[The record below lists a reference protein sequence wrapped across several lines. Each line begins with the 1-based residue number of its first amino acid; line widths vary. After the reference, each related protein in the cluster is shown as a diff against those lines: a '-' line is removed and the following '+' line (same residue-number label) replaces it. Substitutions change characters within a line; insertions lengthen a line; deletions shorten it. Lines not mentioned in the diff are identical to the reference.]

1 MGLLFVGDVDL
12 GVYSLF
18 LFKIAISETCG
29 GSSEFRVY
37 CNWMFFF
44 SQNFEK
50 HHKKREEMVSS
61 LKNLSAKY
69 TAMIQEEI
77 KKKPEQLVVDRAGR
91 VDAKMRIETTLDT
104 LMTDTLLQSLGSM
117 ISTLVF

>member
-1 MGLLFVGDVDL
+1 
-12 GVYSLF
+12 
-18 LFKIAISETCG
+18 
-29 GSSEFRVY
+29 
-37 CNWMFFF
+37 
-44 SQNFEK
+44 
-50 HHKKREEMVSS
+50 MVSS